1 MPLGMDNTSDGARQ
15 KVHQKGNTKNENVN
29 IHKLPLATK

>member
-1 MPLGMDNTSDGARQ
+1 MDNTSDGARQ
-15 KVHQKGNTKNENVN
+15 KVLQKGKTQKNENVN